1 MRILLDECLPRDLKN
16 YLPAHERAT
25 VSEMGWAGVKN
36 GQLLNLAEQHF
47 DVFLTADRNI
57 EHQQNMRNRRIVLVV
72 PISPDNKLE
81 TLAELMPDLDKALQ
95 EITPGVV
102 THVPGLE

>member
-1 MRILLDECLPRDLKN
+1 
-16 YLPAHERAT
+16 
-25 VSEMGWAGVKN
+25 MGWAGVKN
-36 GQLLNLAEQHF
+36 GQLLNLAEQQF

-57 EHQQNMRNRRIVLVV
+57 EHQQNMRNRHIVLVV
-72 PISPDNKLE
+72 LISPDNKLE
-81 TLAELMPDLDKALQ
+81 TLAELMPDLDRALQ